1 MGIIMFGLFFVFLKL
16 VPPAWLRTDEKRKTV
31 RAIICGLLSQFQVW
45 RLRQLIFVLG
55 ISGAAQFFDILA
67 VHHLAKAIHVE
78 QSLPFFLMVMPF
90 VYVVTLLPISLGGL
104 GGREGTLAFFLV
116 RVGVATSDA
125 VMLGFVIYVSRI
137 AVSLLGSLWHYVS
150 SHERRQDKFR
160 QLGQE

>member
-1 MGIIMFGLFFVFLKL
+1 MAGEGSYGQDLCKFLF
-16 VPPAWLRTDEKRKTV
+16 LRGKIDF
-31 RAIICGLLSQFQVW
+31 RAA
-45 RLRQLIFVLG
+45 
-55 ISGAAQFFDILA
+55 ISETP
-67 VHHLAKAIHVE
+67 VE